1 MPLKRSIFFAL
12 CLTLSG
18 AALAHQSV
26 KNPAVKARMDGMVT
40 INAAMKNLAQ
50 MAKGAAPYQQTTT
63 DSAFKAII
71 EQSSKVPELF
81 RSRQDDPVSEA
92 LPAIWSDF
100 DVFSNKAKALQ
111 QAAEKASSAVTDQ
124 ASLRSAMRAIGVT
137 CKACHD
143 SYRK

>member
-12 CLTLSG
+12 CLILSG
-18 AALAHQSV
+18 AAFAHQSV

-40 INAAMKNLAQ
+40 IKDAMKNLAQ
-50 MAKGAAPYQQTTT
+50 MAKGAAPYQQATA
-63 DSAFKAII
+63 DKALEAII
-71 EQSSKVPELF
+71 EQSNKVPDLF
-81 RSRQDDPVSEA
+81 RDRQDDPVSEA

-100 DVFSNKAKALQ
+100 DDFTKKAKALQ
-111 QAAEKASSAVTDQ
+111 QAAEKASRAVTDQ
-124 ASLRSAMRAIGVT
+124 ASLRSAMREIGVT